1 MSRQHPGKPP
11 IDCLLY
17 RGEDGELLGVLNHY
31 PADYP
36 PLERAGNFLVLVKP
50 SARRRGIATLLL
62 DELDTRYGLK
72 AEQQA
77 YSAPGRALVAA
88 LAAVARRDRRPG
100 AGVARRRRCA
110 VGSDQPPPD
119 GRVT

>member
-50 SARRRGIATLLL
+50 SARRRGIGTLLL

-77 YSAPGRALVAA
+77 YSAPGRALVAHW
-88 LAAVARRDRRPG
+88 LRSRGVTVDPVPG
-100 AGVARRRRCA
+100 WREDADVLWAPINL
-110 VGSDQPPPD
+110 PP
-119 GRVT
+119 TEE